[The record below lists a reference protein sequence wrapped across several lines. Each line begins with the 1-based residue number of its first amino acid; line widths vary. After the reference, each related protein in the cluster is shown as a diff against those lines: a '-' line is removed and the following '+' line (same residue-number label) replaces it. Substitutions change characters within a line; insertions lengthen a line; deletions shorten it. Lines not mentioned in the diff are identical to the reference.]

1 MTIIE
6 ICQWLESTA
15 VARLIQESTYGFPI
29 VVAVHILG
37 LTFSVGT
44 LLWVDVRML
53 GPGLR
58 ELRVSEVYHA
68 LAPWFLGGFALML
81 ISGATLFVAFAT
93 SAYANGYF
101 RLKMIL
107 LLVAGL
113 NALVFHRVTQ
123 RGATLWDAAGRPPAS
138 VRLAGLASLVAW
150 AGVILAGRM
159 MSYTMF

>member
-6 ICQWLESTA
+6 ICQWLESTP
-15 VARLIQESTYGFPI
+15 VARLIQESAYGFPI
-29 VVAVHILG
+29 VVAIHILG

-53 GPGLR
+53 GVSLR
-58 ELRVSEVYHA
+58 ELRVSEVYRA
-68 LAPWFLGGFALML
+68 LAPWFLVGFALML

-93 SAYANGYF
+93 AAYANGYF
-101 RLKMIL
+101 RLKIIL
-107 LLVAGL
+107 LVVAAV
-113 NALVFHRVTQ
+113 NAVIFHRVTQ
-123 RGATLWDAAGRPPAS
+123 RDATLWDAAARPPAS
-138 VRLAGLASLVAW
+138 VRLAGFASLVAW

>member
-15 VARLIQESTYGFPI
+15 VARLIQESAYGFPI
-29 VVAVHILG
+29 VVGVHILG

-53 GPGLR
+53 GLSLR
-58 ELRVSEVYHA
+58 ELRVLEVYRA
-68 LAPWFLGGFALML
+68 LAPWFLAGFALML
-81 ISGATLFVAFAT
+81 ISGAALFVAFAT

-107 LLVAGL
+107 LLVAGA

-123 RGATLWDAAGRPPAS
+123 RSATLWDAAARPPTS

>member
-15 VARLIQESTYGFPI
+15 VARLIQESAYGFPI
-29 VVAVHILG
+29 VVAMHILG

-53 GPGLR
+53 GLSLR
-58 ELRVSEVYHA
+58 ELRVSEVYRA
-68 LAPWFLGGFALML
+68 LAPWFLAGFALML

-107 LLVAGL
+107 LLAAGL

-123 RGATLWDAAGRPPAS
+123 RGATLWDAAARPPVS

>member
-15 VARLIQESTYGFPI
+15 VARLVQESAYGFPT
-29 VVAVHILG
+29 VVAIHILG

-53 GPGLR
+53 GLGLR
-58 ELRVSEVYHA
+58 ELRVSEVYRA
-68 LAPWFLGGFALML
+68 LAPWFLAGFASML

-107 LLVAGL
+107 LLVAGV
-113 NALVFHRVTQ
+113 NALAFHRVTQ
-123 RGATLWDAAGRPPAS
+123 RGAELWDAAARPPAS